1 MINMNKP
8 SFFRREWL
16 QLLLLALP
24 FIAIPFVW
32 SHLPEQMPTHWNLE
46 GEPDDYSHKAF
57 GLLLLPVLNIF
68 TTALLFGL
76 PYIDPRRE
84 NFELFANTMRSF
96 RLLFT
101 TFMLVVFGS
110 IVAAGLGYD
119 FAIERVICVC
129 LILLFLVLGNMFGKV
144 RSNYFVGI
152 RTPWT
157 LENPEVWRRTH
168 RMAAV
173 LWVAASVIALPAP
186 ILFDGV
192 ALFTIMMV
200 YIGTITFVPLIYS
213 LVTFRKLK
221 GKGGDHRPV

>member
-1 MINMNKP
+1 MNKP
-8 SFFRREWL
+8 SFLRREWL

-32 SHLPEQMPTHWNLE
+32 SHLPEQIPTHWNLA

-57 GLLLLPVLNIF
+57 GLLILPVLNIF
-68 TTALLFGL
+68 TTALLFGI

-101 TFMLVVFGS
+101 TFMLVVFS
-110 IVAAGLGYD
+110 AIVAAGLGYD

-157 LENPEVWRRTH
+157 LDNPEVWRRTH

-173 LWVAASVIALPAP
+173 LWVAASIIALPAP
-186 ILFDGV
+186 MLFDGT
-192 ALFTIMMV
+192 ALFVIMMV
-200 YIGTITFVPLIYS
+200 YVGTITFVPLIYS

-221 GKGGDHRPV
+221 GKDQSQRPV